1 MILAAMVSSLAALDQ
16 HPIGVA
22 DSKHPLGDG
31 SYDVGGY
38 DSNMTVK
45 DDWSYVKSGA
55 NPVRG
60 GTGFVYSSD
69 ANNPNSIKARHWVD
83 VESQI
88 NANSKEFWFREGLL
102 SVQNPSSIGNS
113 YTIPSVLFEVR
124 NSLKQPIASLS
135 CEYSYNSGG
144 VTYSWNTIVPSTGAV
159 SATRTIGSI
168 SQAGSPRDTYGNT
181 AYDVRIMLD
190 EVAGFVQLYDNTGTL
205 VGETV
210 GATIYAGSSPNY
222 FTITYPQGTLC
233 DNAAAAVRY
242 FLLST
247 TTTFG
252 TYAVPL
258 APKADGL
265 HSDMVSGG
273 YTSFTDH
280 LNVTLPATP
289 VKLEAS
295 VGQTKR
301 ANFKYNSL
309 SDIALPANFKLD
321 AIAINALVTGVN
333 ADGATI
339 SPVLEISVDGETML
353 ELGSNTIMPNLAI
366 ESGKYQV
373 IAKIA
378 NNNPATASAW
388 NVTDLANFYAGI
400 KLVR

>member
-22 DSKHPLGDG
+22 DSKHPLGNG
-31 SYDVGGY
+31 SYDISNY
-38 DSNMTVK
+38 SSNMTVK
-45 DDWSYVKSGA
+45 ADWSYVKSGA

-60 GTGFVYSSD
+60 ATGYVYDAKASS
-69 ANNPNSIKARHWVD
+69 PSSIQARHWVD
-83 VESQI
+83 VSPQI
-88 NANSKEFWFREGLL
+88 NANSKEFWFREGFL
-102 SVQNPSSIGNS
+102 SLQALGTLTAG
-113 YTIPSVLFEVR
+113 YTIAPVLFEVQ

-135 CEYSYNSGG
+135 CSYNSG
-144 VTYSWNTIVPSTGAV
+144 VLTYSWNTIVPSTGV
-159 SATRTIGSI
+159 VNNTRVLGTINQI
-168 SQAGSPRDTYGNT
+168 SSPRDTYGNT

-190 EVAGFVQLYDNTGTL
+190 DVAGFVQLYDNTGTL
-205 VGETV
+205 IGETV
-210 GATIYAGSSPNY
+210 GSTVYTANTPNY

-233 DNAAAAVRY
+233 ADAKATVRY

-258 APKADGL
+258 APKAAGL
-265 HSDMVSGG
+265 HSDMLSGS

-301 ANFKYNSL
+301 ANFKYTSL

-333 ADGATI
+333 SDGASI
-339 SPVLEISVDGETML
+339 SPVLEISVDGATMQ

-400 KLVR
+400 KLAR

>member
-22 DSKHPLGDG
+22 DSKHPLGRG
-31 SYDVGGY
+31 AYNLNSYS
-38 DSNMTVK
+38 SNMTVK
-45 DDWSYVKSGA
+45 NDWSYVKSGA

-60 GTGFVYSSD
+60 GSGYVYNATASY
-69 ANNPNSIKARHWVD
+69 PNSIQARHWVD
-83 VESQI
+83 VASQI

-102 SVQNPSSIGNS
+102 SVQNPGNIGS
-113 YTIPSVLFEVR
+113 GYTIPSVLFEVR

-135 CEYSYNSGG
+135 CSYSSEV
-144 VTYSWNTIVPSTGAV
+144 VTYSWNTIVPSTGVV

-168 SQAGSPRDTYGNT
+168 SQSGSPQDTYGNT

-190 EVAGFVQLYDNTGTL
+190 EVAGFVQLYNNTGTL
-205 VGETV
+205 IGETV
-210 GATIYAGSSPNY
+210 GATIYAGSTPNY

-233 DNAAAAVRY
+233 DDADAAVRY

-258 APKADGL
+258 APKAAGL
-265 HSDMVSGG
+265 HSDMLSGS

-333 ADGATI
+333 SDGATM
-339 SPVLEISVDGETML
+339 SPVLEISVDGSTML
-353 ELGSNTIMPNLAI
+353 ELGSNTIMPNLQI

>member
-31 SYDVGGY
+31 SYDTGGY
-38 DSNMTVK
+38 NSNMQVK
-45 DDWSYVKSGA
+45 NDWSYVKSGA
-55 NPVRG
+55 NPARG
-60 GTGFVYSSD
+60 GTGFVYSAD
-69 ANNPNSIKARHWVD
+69 ANNPNSIQARHWVD
-83 VESQI
+83 VSSQI
-88 NANSKEFWFREGLL
+88 SANSKEFWFREGLL
-102 SVQNPSSIGNS
+102 SVQNPSTIYGGSG
-113 YTIPSVLFEVR
+113 IPSVLFEVR

-135 CEYSYNSGG
+135 CQYSSGV
-144 VTYSWNTIVPSTGAV
+144 VTYKWNTIAPSTGVV

-168 SQAGSPRDTYGNT
+168 SQSGSPRDTYGNT

-205 VGETV
+205 IGETV
-210 GATIYAGSSPNY
+210 GATVYAGNTPNY

-233 DNAAAAVRY
+233 DSAPASVRY

-258 APKADGL
+258 APKSDGL
-265 HSDMVSGG
+265 HSDMLSGG

-295 VGQTKR
+295 IGQTRR
-301 ANFKYNSL
+301 ANFKYTSL

-339 SPVLEISVDGETML
+339 SPVLEISVDGSTML
-353 ELGSNTIMPNLAI
+353 ELGSNTIMPNLPI